1 MKENLEKINEVMSEV
16 ENKGKQILIFLLY
29 FIGFLLGP
37 SLFYSLVN
45 VVYPIDDVMI
55 ANLVGNGLYAI
66 MLFIILH
73 RVLIGDFKKLGKD
86 KVNNMKVMFKWWGIG
101 LLIMMISNLIIN
113 GIVFN
118 GSIAA
123 NEEANRELILA
134 SPFLSI
140 FLAVFIAPFVEEITF
155 RYGLRK
161 IFKNVWFYAIFSGFI
176 FGFLHAISGIESA
189 KDMLDLLYIIP
200 YGSLGFAFSV
210 IYYKTENIWV
220 NIFTHMLHNGLVY
233 SLLILLV

>member
-1 MKENLEKINEVMSEV
+1 MKENLEKINEVMSEI

-45 VVYPIDDVMI
+45 VVSPINDVII

-73 RVLIGDFKKLGKD
+73 KVLINDFKKLGND

-113 GIVFN
+113 EIVFN

-123 NEEANRELILA
+123 NEETNRELILA
-134 SPFLSI
+134 SPFLSV

-161 IFKNVWFYAIFSGFI
+161 IFKNVWFYAIVSGFI
-176 FGFLHAISGIESA
+176 FGLLHAISGIESV
-189 KDMLDLLYIIP
+189 KDMLNLLYIIP
-200 YGSLGFAFSV
+200 YGALGFTFSV
-210 IYYKTENIWV
+210 MYYKTNNIWV
-220 NIFTHMLHNGLVY
+220 NIFVHMLHNAIVY
-233 SLLILLV
+233 SLLILFV

>member
-1 MKENLEKINEVMSEV
+1 MKKNIEEMNVEVL
-16 ENKGKQILIFLLY
+16 KKQNSKNVLIFLLY
-29 FIGFLLGP
+29 FVGFLLGP
-37 SLFYSLVN
+37 SLLYSLVN
-45 VVYPIDDVMI
+45 LVYPINDVMI
-55 ANLVGNGLYAI
+55 ANLIGNGLYAI
-66 MLFIILH
+66 ILFIILH
-73 RVLIGDFKKLGKD
+73 KILINNFKKLGKD
-86 KVNNMKVMFKWWGIG
+86 KINNMKVMFKWWGIG
-101 LLIMMISNLIIN
+101 LIIMMISNLIIN

-123 NEEANRELILA
+123 NEESNRELILA

-210 IYYKTENIWV
+210 IYYKTDNIWV
-220 NIFTHMLHNGLVY
+220 NIFVHMLHNGIVY
-233 SLLILLV
+233 SLLILFV

>member
-1 MKENLEKINEVMSEV
+1 MEENIEKINEVMLKV

-29 FIGFLLGP
+29 FVGFLLGP

-45 VVYPIDDVMI
+45 VVYPIDDVMV

-66 MLFIILH
+66 LLFVILH
-73 RVLIGDFKKLGKD
+73 KVLISDFKKLGKD
-86 KVNNMKVMFKWWGIG
+86 KVNNMRVMFKWWGIG
-101 LLIMMISNLIIN
+101 LLIMMFSNLVIN

-123 NEEANRELILA
+123 NEEANREIILA
-134 SPFLSI
+134 SPYLSV
-140 FLAVFIAPFVEEITF
+140 FLAVLLAPFVEELTF

-161 IFKNVWFYAIFSGFI
+161 IFKNVWFYAIVSGFI
-176 FGFLHAISGIESA
+176 FGFLHAIAGIESVN
-189 KDMLDLLYIIP
+189 DLIDLLYIIP

-210 IYYKTENIWV
+210 IYYKTDNIWV
-220 NIFTHMLHNGLVY
+220 NIFVHMLHNGIVY
-233 SLLILLV
+233 FLLLLFV

>member
-1 MKENLEKINEVMSEV
+1 MKKNIEEMNVEVL
-16 ENKGKQILIFLLY
+16 KKQNSKNVLIFLLY
-29 FIGFLLGP
+29 FVGFLLGP
-37 SLFYSLVN
+37 SLLYSLVN
-45 VVYPIDDVMI
+45 LVYPINDVMI
-55 ANLVGNGLYAI
+55 ANLIGNGLYAI
-66 MLFIILH
+66 ILFIILH
-73 RVLIGDFKKLGKD
+73 KILINNFKKLGKD
-86 KVNNMKVMFKWWGIG
+86 KINNMKVLFKWWGIG
-101 LLIMMISNLIIN
+101 LIIMMLSNLIIN
-113 GIVFN
+113 EVVFN

-123 NEEANRELILA
+123 NEEANREIILA

-161 IFKNVWFYAIFSGFI
+161 IFKNVWFYAIVSGFI

-210 IYYKTENIWV
+210 IYYKTDNIWV
-220 NIFTHMLHNGLVY
+220 NIFVHMLHNGIVY
-233 SLLILLV
+233 SLLILFV

>member
-1 MKENLEKINEVMSEV
+1 MKENLEKINDVMSEI

-37 SLFYSLVN
+37 SLFYSLIN
-45 VVYPIDDVMI
+45 KFYPIDDVMI

-73 RVLIGDFKKLGKD
+73 KVLINDFKKLGND

-113 GIVFN
+113 EIVFN

-123 NEEANRELILA
+123 NEETNRELILA
-134 SPFLSI
+134 SPFLSV

-161 IFKNVWFYAIFSGFI
+161 IFKNVWFYAIVSGFI
-176 FGFLHAISGIESA
+176 FGLLHAISGIESV
-189 KDMLDLLYIIP
+189 KDMLNLLYIIP
-200 YGSLGFAFSV
+200 YGALGFTFSV
-210 IYYKTENIWV
+210 MYYKTNNIWV
-220 NIFTHMLHNGLVY
+220 NIFVHMLHNAIVY
-233 SLLILLV
+233 SLLILFV

>member
-1 MKENLEKINEVMSEV
+1 MKKNIEEMNVEVL
-16 ENKGKQILIFLLY
+16 KKQNSKNVLIFLLY
-29 FIGFLLGP
+29 FVGFLLGP
-37 SLFYSLVN
+37 SLLYSLVN
-45 VVYPIDDVMI
+45 LVYPINDVII
-55 ANLVGNGLYAI
+55 ANLIGNGLYAI
-66 MLFIILH
+66 ILFIILH
-73 RVLIGDFKKLGKD
+73 KILINNFKKLGKD
-86 KVNNMKVMFKWWGIG
+86 KINNMKVMFKWWGIG
-101 LLIMMISNLIIN
+101 LIIMMLSNLIIN
-113 GIVFN
+113 EVVFN

-123 NEEANRELILA
+123 NEEANREIILA

>member
-1 MKENLEKINEVMSEV
+1 
-16 ENKGKQILIFLLY
+16 
-29 FIGFLLGP
+29 
-37 SLFYSLVN
+37 
-45 VVYPIDDVMI
+45 
-55 ANLVGNGLYAI
+55 
-66 MLFIILH
+66 
-73 RVLIGDFKKLGKD
+73 
-86 KVNNMKVMFKWWGIG
+86 
-101 LLIMMISNLIIN
+101 MMISNLIIN

-123 NEEANRELILA
+123 NEESNRELILA

-210 IYYKTENIWV
+210 IYYKTDNIWV

>member
-1 MKENLEKINEVMSEV
+1 MKENLEKINDVMSEI

-45 VVYPIDDVMI
+45 VVSPINDVII

-73 RVLIGDFKKLGKD
+73 KVLINDFKKLGND

-113 GIVFN
+113 EIVFN

-123 NEEANRELILA
+123 NEETNRELILA
-134 SPFLSI
+134 SPFLSV

-161 IFKNVWFYAIFSGFI
+161 IFKNVWLYAIVSGFI
-176 FGFLHAISGIESA
+176 FGLLHAISGIESV
-189 KDMLDLLYIIP
+189 KDMLNLLYIIP
-200 YGSLGFAFSV
+200 YGALGFTFSV
-210 IYYKTENIWV
+210 MYYKTNNIWV
-220 NIFTHMLHNGLVY
+220 NIFVHMLHNAIVY
-233 SLLILLV
+233 SLLILFV

>member
-1 MKENLEKINEVMSEV
+1 MKKNIEEMNVEVL
-16 ENKGKQILIFLLY
+16 KKQNSKNVLIFLLY
-29 FIGFLLGP
+29 FVGFLLGP
-37 SLFYSLVN
+37 SLLYSLVN
-45 VVYPIDDVMI
+45 LVYPINDVII
-55 ANLVGNGLYAI
+55 ANLIGNGLYAI
-66 MLFIILH
+66 ILFIILH
-73 RVLIGDFKKLGKD
+73 KILINNFKKLGKD
-86 KVNNMKVMFKWWGIG
+86 KINNMKVMFKWWGIG
-101 LLIMMISNLIIN
+101 LIIMMLSNLIIN
-113 GIVFN
+113 EVVFN

-123 NEEANRELILA
+123 NEEANREIILA

-210 IYYKTENIWV
+210 IYYKTDNIWV